1 MTSNIQQA
9 LSHTWQ
15 SQPGLKYRLFAFL
28 PPRIFLELRWNINRF
43 LRQSYY
49 TQAQYLRRRTNCP
62 ADGNSLHP
70 FDQSRSI
77 FVHIPKCAG
86 ISVNHTLYGNL
97 AGGHKTLDQYLRIFE
112 PRLALSYFKFSIV
125 RNPWDR
131 LVSAYHFLQKGGAN
145 QQDKDWFNRQLGD
158 YPTFESFVYGWLTI
172 KNARS
177 WYHFRPQVDFLLD
190 SSGKVSLDFIGHFE
204 NLQADFDYIAK
215 RLGKDVIL
223 TNSNKS
229 KHVDYRSYY
238 DQGMRDI
245 VAQVYAWDI
254 ALLGYTFDNSGMESI
269 FGQPKEGVTSHG

>member
-1 MTSNIQQA
+1 MTINISNTP
-9 LSHTWQ
+9 SHDWRG
-15 SQPGLKYRLFAFL
+15 QPGLKYRLFSFL
-28 PPRIFLELRWNINRF
+28 PRRLFLELRWNANRF
-43 LRQSYY
+43 FRQSYH
-49 TQAQYLRRRTNCP
+49 TQSQYLRQRTNCDP
-62 ADGNSLHP
+62 DANSLHP
-70 FDQSRSI
+70 FDKTRSI

-112 PRLALSYFKFSIV
+112 PRLVLSYFKFSIV

-145 QQDKDWFNRQLGD
+145 NEDRDWFTRHLIQ
-158 YPTFESFVYGWLTI
+158 YPTFDSFVRGWLNA

-177 WYHFRPQVDFLLD
+177 WYHFRPQVDYLLD

-204 NLQADFDYIAK
+204 NLHDDFAYIAK
-215 RLGKDVIL
+215 KLGKDVTL
-223 TNSNKS
+223 ANSNKS

-238 DQGMRDI
+238 DDETRDI
-245 VAQVYAWDI
+245 VAQVYARDI

-269 FGQPKEGVTSHG
+269 FGNRNKGVTSHE